1 MKKYY
6 PYLTLILYTISI
18 FIVGMVV
25 QIELS
30 KNRMHKVSPH
40 CEWGDA
46 DYESVWYIITG
57 NHVDAYGN

>member
-6 PYLTLILYTISI
+6 PIILVILYTISI

-30 KNRMHKVSPH
+30 KNRMHKISH
-40 CEWGDA
+40 AYEWGDD
-46 DYESVWYIITG
+46 DYSGIWYIITG
-57 NHVDAYGN
+57 HEVDGY